1 MSETVHNTT
10 KVLLFPKSIS
20 RSCLLRDAERDLL
33 VIAKFLVM
41 LQPCRH
47 SIIMVLGSRY
57 LLAVC
62 CCLAAADMEAGT
74 AERVVL
80 FCHAARGSTGR

>member
-33 VIAKFLVM
+33 VIAKFLMSQYQRVTDGKHATYAYSK
-41 LQPCRH
+41 L
-47 SIIMVLGSRY
+47 Y
-57 LLAVC
+57 ALA
-62 CCLAAADMEAGT
+62 
-74 AERVVL
+74 
-80 FCHAARGSTGR
+80 